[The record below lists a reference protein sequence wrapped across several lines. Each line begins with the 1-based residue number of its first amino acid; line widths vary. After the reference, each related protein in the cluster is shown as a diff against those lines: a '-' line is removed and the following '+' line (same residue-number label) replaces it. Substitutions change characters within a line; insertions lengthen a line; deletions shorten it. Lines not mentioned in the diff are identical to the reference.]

1 MNGFVIYDFVD
12 PARAASVREQLQR
25 ADKTILL
32 IGTGTS
38 LIEPNP
44 DILIYA
50 DLPRWEIQQ
59 RQRSKKIFNLGLE
72 SRHDSAGVALQEGG
86 VFSRLACGRP
96 NQERLVEQD

>member
-72 SRHDSAGVALQEGG
+72 SRHDSAGVRYKRG
-86 VFSRLACGRP
+86 VIFSIGVWQTESRKTC
-96 NQERLVEQD
+96 